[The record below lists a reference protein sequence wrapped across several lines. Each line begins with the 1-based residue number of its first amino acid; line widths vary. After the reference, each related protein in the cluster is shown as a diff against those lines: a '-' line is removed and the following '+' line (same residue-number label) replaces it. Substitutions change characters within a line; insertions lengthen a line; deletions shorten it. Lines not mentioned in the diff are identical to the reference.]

1 MTFLGKVRRSLFGI
15 PSEETVFSRP
25 GFAKDAIQRFQPVAH
40 GLVAGYH
47 ATLEDSRF
55 DVLIARMNE
64 VDIELRGFAFE
75 GVGMGLAALDC
86 ITPWKNRVNEFAEGP
101 GAAYIYPFYVGVGL
115 ALARMRRNP
124 EHYLERLDPV
134 FNWVIV
140 DGYGFHEGFFSYRRT
155 IEEQVVTKKLS
166 AYGRKVFDQGLGR
179 AIWFSSGANVERV
192 VRTIGAFPPER
203 QAELWSGIGCASA
216 YAGGADR
223 PSIEA
228 IYSLA
233 TPYRLQ
239 LARGAAIAAKGR
251 EQASNFASHTEIACE
266 VFCNTSSATA
276 ANIAAIALENIPT
289 DSSEPAYELWRQG
302 IQAQFAAQAQMR
314 L

>member
-55 DVLIARMNE
+55 DVLMARMKE
-64 VDIELRGFAFE
+64 VDIGLRGFAFE

-86 ITPWKNRVNEFAEGP
+86 ITPWKNRVNAFAEGP
-101 GAAYIYPFYVGVGL
+101 GAPYMYPFYVGVGL

-134 FNWVIV
+134 LNWVIV

-155 IEEQVVTKKLS
+155 IEEQAVTKKLS

-192 VRTIGAFPPER
+192 VKTIGTFPPER
-203 QAELWSGIGCASA
+203 QAELWGGIGCASA

-223 PSIEA
+223 PAIEA

-233 TPYRLQ
+233 IPYRLQ

-266 VFCNTSSATA
+266 VFCKTSSATA
-276 ANIAAIALENIPT
+276 AQIADIARENLPI
-289 DSSEPAYELWRQG
+289 DSSEPAYELWRQR
-302 IQAQFAAQAQMR
+302 IQAQFAAQAQTR
-314 L
+314 

>member
-55 DVLIARMNE
+55 DVLMERMNE

-86 ITPWKNRVNEFAEGP
+86 ITPWKKRVNAFVEGP
-101 GAAYIYPFYVGVGL
+101 GAPYIYPFYVGVGL

-124 EHYLERLDPV
+124 ERYLTQLDPV
-134 FNWVIV
+134 LNWVIV
-140 DGYGFHEGFFSYRRT
+140 DGYGFHEGFFAYRRT
-155 IEEQVVTKKLS
+155 IEKQAVPKKLS
-166 AYGRKVFDQGLGR
+166 PYGRKIFDQGLGR
-179 AIWFSSGANVERV
+179 AIWFSSGAKVERI
-192 VRTIGAFPPER
+192 VRTIGSFPQER

-216 YAGGADR
+216 YGGGADR
-223 PSIEA
+223 ATIEA
-228 IYSLA
+228 IYSQA
-233 TPYRLQ
+233 VPYRLQ
-239 LARGAAIAAKGR
+239 LAQGAVIAAKGR
-251 EQASNFASHTEIACE
+251 EQASNFAPHTEIACE
-266 VFCNTSSATA
+266 VFCHLSGARA
-276 ANIAAIALENIPT
+276 AHIADIARENLPINGN
-289 DSSEPAYELWRQG
+289 EPAYELWRQR
-302 IQAQFAAQAQMR
+302 IQAQFATQAQT